1 MLTLLFSDELAHQW
15 FGNLVTMDWWDELWL
30 NESFATW
37 AGWYAVNEFH
47 PEWQV
52 WAQFVVSFYPINNIS
67 SYSSF
72 GSAEMVRPAPP

>member
-1 MLTLLFSDELAHQW
+1 LNTTDELAHQW

-47 PEWQV
+47 PDWQV
-52 WAQFVVSFYPINNIS
+52 WAQFVVRFVFSFMFCFAWPSICSYP
-67 SYSSF
+67 
-72 GSAEMVRPAPP
+72 R